1 MINDEKLNNVLK
13 FIEEFTADN
22 GYAPSIREVCA
33 KLNIKSTATAYSYI
47 AKLQDRGD
55 LTKASNKKRTV
66 SLNMITP
73 QRKVPLIGKVTAGYP
88 IFATQNYQGYYNL
101 PANEFHGED
110 LFMLEVSGNSMI
122 DAGIFNG
129 DQIIVRKQS
138 TAENGEIVVA
148 LVNDLEEATVK
159 RFFKREDKIILHPEN
174 SEYPDFIYEKNDQ
187 IEILGK
193 VIGLVRKFK

>member
-1 MINDEKLNNVLK
+1 MINEEKLNNVLK
-13 FIEEFTADN
+13 FIEEFTKDN
-22 GYAPSIREVCA
+22 GYGPSIREVCA

-47 AKLQDRGD
+47 SKLQDRGD

-73 QRKVPLIGKVTAGYP
+73 QLKVPLIGKVTAGYP

-101 PANEFHGED
+101 PANEFSGDD

-159 RFFKREDKIILHPEN
+159 RFYKKEDKIILHPEN
-174 SEYPDFIYEKNDQ
+174 SEFPDFIYEKNDP

>member
-33 KLNIKSTATAYSYI
+33 QLNIKSTATAYSYI